1 MLEGPV
7 EMGRK
12 CKKARNMRLNA
23 RKGLRKWVGN
33 ARKARKDGIMQERP
47 V

>member
-1 MLEGPV
+1 MQERPV

-33 ARKARKDGIMQERP
+33 ARKLGKGGLMQERP